1 MASWVEQEAKRWA
14 RIYKYG
20 PEIWRNLKVS
30 LEQAVSDYTRIY
42 TPEGK
47 QEFEYTDCMP
57 VTENCV
63 RIRLVPDS
71 TGKAEKSIEVRF
83 RPETYMIEVD
93 REAIFSIGLPM
104 NDSTVVLMKDGN
116 PITIEDASKQLLIPL
131 FSLIPQRKP
140 NI

>member
-57 VTENCV
+57 S
-63 RIRLVPDS
+63 L
-71 TGKAEKSIEVRF
+71 GKNISVNVA
-83 RPETYMIEVD
+83 
-93 REAIFSIGLPM
+93 G
-104 NDSTVVLMKDGN
+104 DG
-116 PITIEDASKQLLIPL
+116 EG
-131 FSLIPQRKP
+131 
-140 NI
+140 